1 MRISFNTRW
10 LVAAVA
16 VAFIGAG
23 KSPAAYLTG
32 VTATTNMGNGFGS
45 NISQITDGSGLS
57 SLSLTATHATATPG
71 NSWVGNVVTGTVDF
85 DLNGSFSLA
94 GMSVWNF
101 NANNIFGTNGVQVL
115 SSLNGVTYTPV
126 PGGPSAFAQGALFA
140 PEGPQQ
146 FTFGPV
152 NAAFVRFNIQSNFG
166 FGATASGLSEVGF
179 DAGPVAN
186 PVPAP
191 AGLLLGLTGLP
202 IFGAL
207 ARFRRKAANVVA

>member
-1 MRISFNTRW
+1 MRISFNARW

-23 KSPAAYLTG
+23 KSPAAYLAG
-32 VTATTNMGNGFGS
+32 VTATTNMGNGFGT

-57 SLSLTATHATATPG
+57 SLTLTATHDAASRS

-85 DLNGSFSLA
+85 DLNGLFSLA

-101 NANNIFGTNGVQVL
+101 NGNNLFGTNGVQVL

-126 PGGPSAFAQGALFA
+126 PGGPSAFAQGASGV

-166 FGATASGLSEVGF
+166 GGATASGLSEVGF

-186 PVPAP
+186 AVPAP

-202 IFGAL
+202 IFGIV
-207 ARFRRKAANVVA
+207 ARLRRKAVGVVA